1 MPVTGL
7 SRLAR
12 KDGPGGFPRGN
23 SRSGSTKAD
32 HRWLRMLMTHPGG
45 SKFHSRDFQGGH
57 MDEIAEVWAIVRE
70 LLESQRLAVL
80 STQSQ
85 VQPYS
90 NLVAFAATPDLKYLI
105 FATTRDTRKYAN
117 LLNHAQVSIL
127 IDNRTNETADFAEAA
142 AVTVLGRASEVH
154 GDERRQHLKIYL
166 NRHPYLEDFVT
177 SPNCALFTVKVE
189 RYIMVTRF
197 QDVREIVPGP

>member
-1 MPVTGL
+1 ME
-7 SRLAR
+7 
-12 KDGPGGFPRGN
+12 
-23 SRSGSTKAD
+23 
-32 HRWLRMLMTHPGG
+32 
-45 SKFHSRDFQGGH
+45 
-57 MDEIAEVWAIVRE
+57 EIAEVWTIVRE

-80 STQSQ
+80 STQGQ
-85 VQPYS
+85 IQPYS

-105 FATTRDTRKYAN
+105 FATTRATRKYAN

-154 GDERRQHLKIYL
+154 GDELSQHLKIYL

-177 SPNCALFTVKVE
+177 SPNCALFSVKVE
-189 RYIMVTRF
+189 RYITVTRF
-197 QDVREIVPGP
+197 QEIREIVPGP

>member
-1 MPVTGL
+1 ME
-7 SRLAR
+7 
-12 KDGPGGFPRGN
+12 
-23 SRSGSTKAD
+23 
-32 HRWLRMLMTHPGG
+32 
-45 SKFHSRDFQGGH
+45 
-57 MDEIAEVWAIVRE
+57 EIAEVWTIVRE

-80 STQSQ
+80 STQGQ

-105 FATTRDTRKYAN
+105 FATTRATRKYAN

-154 GDERRQHLKIYL
+154 GDERSQHLKIYL

-177 SPNCALFTVKVE
+177 SPNCALFSVKVE

>member
-1 MPVTGL
+1 ME
-7 SRLAR
+7 
-12 KDGPGGFPRGN
+12 
-23 SRSGSTKAD
+23 
-32 HRWLRMLMTHPGG
+32 
-45 SKFHSRDFQGGH
+45 
-57 MDEIAEVWAIVRE
+57 EIAEVWTIVRE

-80 STQSQ
+80 STQGQ
-85 VQPYS
+85 IQPYS

-105 FATTRDTRKYAN
+105 FATTRATRKYAN

-154 GDERRQHLKIYL
+154 GDERSQNLKIYL

-177 SPNCALFTVKVE
+177 SPNYALFSVKVE
-189 RYIMVTRF
+189 RYITVTRF
-197 QDVREIVPGP
+197 QDIREIVPGP